1 MTPDEAEKWL
11 STIVAKIGEEFDS
24 VQILVS
30 KMAPEG
36 TGTERIFIGAG
47 NWYSR
52 CGMAAAFLQRDQ
64 AQEIGK
70 EVSVQLPK
78 PPPDDSEDWKNRN
91 LP

>member
-1 MTPDEAEKWL
+1 MTPEEAEKWL
-11 STIVAKIGEEFDS
+11 GEMVAKIGEEFDC

-36 TGTERIFIGAG
+36 NGTERIFIGSG
-47 NWYSR
+47 NWYAR
-52 CGMAAAFLQRDQ
+52 FGMAHAFIQRDQ

-70 EVSVQLPK
+70 EVSAQMPQ